1 MKKVWIFF
9 LGLMMLAAITVGA
22 VACNKG
28 EEETGTR
35 VVLYDF
41 EQSIL
46 PVGMFQDFGALDINE
61 DAEYVHG
68 GVRSLEL
75 RPASDG
81 ETEPLMYF
89 PFESSVLGFDHKNGD
104 RISEVRFWCYAPKQM
119 TVQAGL
125 YFTADVGKR
134 GVSSEIALEQGWNEA
149 VYTLDHPSLALV
161 NDLSATYG
169 FYLNFTADTVPA
181 SENVK
186 LYVDDLSILVQDE
199 DIEYT
204 VVIPELTKQTGD
216 VIAFNTINFGVVE
229 QKSTGTSDWFSEF
242 EGRDGVVA
250 LEANTDW
257 PYYRNRTFWTAAY
270 DKAYYEGYDFLV
282 FRAYATGVL
291 NAWYQ
296 IQDASPNIEYKLE
309 FTEENSG
316 RWVDFVLPIDTF
328 LDNFD
333 SFKTLGQFM
342 TYAPSDETVYIDSI
356 RAVNTIEENY
366 APEKAS
372 ATEGETVSLV
382 AAGLAEAYPD
392 TEFTYIVNGM
402 TVADPSTFV
411 LGDAGTYTVVY
422 EGVVDGKLI
431 RGEYVFTSLIR
442 GEELTFDNKI
452 AEPGT
457 KVNLVPDELN
467 EEYGDI
473 PFTFTVNGNRVVDPT
488 AYTVEQEK
496 GRYTVYFE
504 GADADGYLYYG
515 SYILSVGDYGDN
527 YADVYTYDTAASA
540 PTGGDVNKASWLAS
554 YEGAEGVLKMD
565 VGSWDWLGYM
575 NTDAWQPYFGADTYK
590 AYKYLA
596 FRVRLEGLNA
606 GETLNAYFKVEG
618 ATAEDNAE
626 YGLSFTANTDGW
638 TTVLMPIDILVNNL
652 DGFAQKTQWT
662 FYIANRNGTS
672 NAVLYI
678 DSLTA
683 VNVVEGKSVA
693 ASPGESLN
701 LITLSG
707 ITSAEDVEFT
717 VNGAAVS
724 DPTAYTVEQEKGRY
738 TVYFEGADADGYLYY
753 GSYILSVGDYG
764 DNYADVYTYDTAASA
779 PTGGDVNKASWLA
792 SYEGAEGV
800 LKMDVGSW
808 DWLGYMNTDAWQP
821 YFGADTYK
829 AYKYLAFRVRLEG
842 LNAGETLNAYF
853 KVEGTAVEDNAQYGL
868 RFTANTDGW
877 TTVLMPIDIL
887 VNNLGGFA
895 QKTQW
900 TFSGIKENSKAVL
913 YVDSLMAVNVVEGK
927 SVAASPGD
935 TLNLVNLS
943 GITTIDGAAFTV
955 NGAAVSDPVNY
966 SVSARGRYTVMY
978 ISADNTQIGTFVLQ
992 VGNKDNVGAD
1002 VMMFD
1007 SAASGD
1013 RPTDNDPTGL
1023 CELLPDFEGADGVLK
1038 LEASTNWPAYSY
1050 NGAFKPIFD
1059 KAVYQGYEY
1068 LEFRVY
1074 ATGVLNLY
1082 FQAGGASPAV
1092 EYMLQFG
1099 NGNLDTNQWVTYRV
1113 SIETFLNNYDSFL
1126 QSGRF
1131 MAFADGVAP
1140 DADSTYVYI
1149 DSIRAVNYSE
1159 ITVEDISVVV
1169 NEEFD
1174 FRSISALSEATEL
1187 TVQIDG
1193 EVQQGTSFTPPAAG
1207 EYTVVITGETGT
1219 QYFRAEFIVR
1229 AAEEGMV
1236 LDFSSAGDAPTG
1248 GDVTEATYL
1257 NNYEGATGV
1266 LKMHVG
1272 IWKGYTNAAEWKP
1285 IFDSSVYE
1293 DYTHLAFRVKVEG
1306 FTGTNFK
1313 FYYKVEGS
1321 GGETAAEYVIEFTA
1335 NTDGWT
1341 TIYLP
1346 IKTFADNFSG
1356 FAEKTQI
1363 TFLNSPESNETQT
1376 YLYLDSICAV
1386 NYSEVTVDDMAVVL
1400 GEKVDFSSIAAFAE
1414 ATELTVQIDGETQQG
1429 TAFTPTAAGEYTVV
1443 ITGETSTQYIRA
1455 EFIVR
1460 AAEEG
1465 IVLDFSANGDRPTDN
1480 DPTGLCE
1487 LLPDFEGA
1495 DGVLKLEASTNW
1507 PAYSYNGAF
1516 KPIFDKAVYQ
1526 GYEYLEFRVYA
1537 TGVLNL
1543 YFQAGGASPAVEY
1556 MLQFG
1561 NGNLDTNQWVT
1572 YRVSIE
1578 TFLNNYDSFLQ
1589 SGRFM
1594 AFADGVAPDAD
1605 STYVYIDSIRAVN
1618 KTE

>member
-89 PFESSVLGFDHKNGD
+89 PFESSVLGFDYKNGD

-134 GVSSEIALEQGWNEA
+134 AAPSEIALEQGWNEA
-149 VYTLDHPSLALV
+149 VYTLDHASLALV

-169 FYLNFTADTVPA
+169 FYLIFTADTVPA

-199 DIEYT
+199 DIEYE

-270 DKAYYEGYDFLV
+270 DKAYYEDYDFLV

-392 TEFTYIVNGM
+392 TEFTYIVNGV
-402 TVADPSTFV
+402 TVADPSAFV

-540 PTGGDVNKASWLAS
+540 PTGGDVNNASWLAS

-779 PTGGDVNKASWLA
+779 PTGGDVNNASWLA

-1059 KAVYQGYEY
+1059 KAVYQGYDY

-1082 FQAGGASPAV
+1082 FQVGGANPAI
-1092 EYMLQFG
+1092 EYGLQFG

-1526 GYEYLEFRVYA
+1526 GYDYLEFRVYA

-1543 YFQAGGASPAVEY
+1543 YFQVGGANPAIEY
-1556 MLQFG
+1556 GLQFG

-1594 AFADGVAPDAD
+1594 ALANGVAPDAD

>member
-61 DAEYVHG
+61 DADYVHG
-68 GVRSLEL
+68 GARSLEL

-81 ETEPLMYF
+81 ETDALMYF
-89 PFESSVLGFDHKNGD
+89 PFESSVLGFDYKNGD

-149 VYTLDHPSLALV
+149 VYTLDHAALALV

-169 FYLNFTADTVPA
+169 LYLEFTADTVPA
-181 SENVK
+181 AENVK

-199 DIEYT
+199 DIEYE

-229 QKSTGTSDWFSEF
+229 QKPTGTSDWFSEF

-250 LEANTDW
+250 LKANSDW

-282 FRAYATGVL
+282 FRAYATGKL

-296 IQDASPNIEYKLE
+296 IQDASPAIEYKLE

-333 SFKTLGQFM
+333 SFKTLGQFL

-356 RAVNTIEENY
+356 RAVNTIEESY

-392 TEFTYIVNGM
+392 TEFTYIVNGV
-402 TVADPSTFV
+402 TVAEPSAFV

-422 EGVVDGKLI
+422 EGVVDGKLM

-467 EEYGDI
+467 KEYGDI
-473 PFTFTVNGNRVVDPT
+473 SFTFTVNGNRVVDPT

-554 YEGAEGVLKMD
+554 YKGAEGVLKMD
-565 VGSWDWLGYM
+565 VGSWEWLGYM
-575 NTDAWQPYFGADTYK
+575 NTDAWRPYFGKDTYEK
-590 AYKYLA
+590 YEYLA

-618 ATAEDNAE
+618 TVVEDNAQ
-626 YGLSFTANTDGW
+626 YGLRFTANTDGW

-662 FYIANRNGTS
+662 FSGIKENS
-672 NAVLYI
+672 KAVLYV
-678 DSLTA
+678 DSLMA
-683 VNVVEGKSVA
+683 VNCSEVTVDDMVVVLGEKVDFSSIAAFAEATELSVQIDGVVQA
-693 ASPGESLN
+693 G
-701 LITLSG
+701 
-707 ITSAEDVEFT
+707 TSFT
-717 VNGAAVS
+717 
-724 DPTAYTVEQEKGRY
+724 PTAAGKYTVVITGETSTQYIRAEFIVRAAEEG
-738 TVYFEGADADGYLYY
+738 TVLDFSSA
-753 GSYILSVGDYG
+753 GD
-764 DNYADVYTYDTAASA
+764 A

-792 SYEGAEGV
+792 SYKGAEGV

-808 DWLGYMNTDAWQP
+808 EWLGYMNTDAWRP
-821 YFGADTYK
+821 YFGKDTYEK
-829 AYKYLAFRVRLEG
+829 YEYLAFRVRLEG

-853 KVEGTAVEDNAQYGL
+853 KVEGTVVEDNAQYGL

-887 VNNLGGFA
+887 VNNLDGFA

-913 YVDSLMAVNVVEGK
+913 YVDSLMAVNVAEGK

-955 NGAAVSDPVNY
+955 NGAAVSDPAKY
-966 SVSARGRYTVMY
+966 TVSARGRYTVMY
-978 ISADNTQIGTFVLQ
+978 ISADNTQIGTFELQ

-1023 CELLPDFEGADGVLK
+1023 CELLPEFEGADGVLK
-1038 LEASTNWPAYSY
+1038 LEASSNWPAYSY

-1059 KAVYQGYEY
+1059 KAVYQGYDY

-1082 FQAGGASPAV
+1082 FQVGGASPAV

-1099 NGNLDTNQWVTYRV
+1099 NGNLDTNQWVTYRL

-1149 DSIRAVNYSE
+1149 DSIRAVN
-1159 ITVEDISVVV
+1159 T
-1169 NEEFD
+1169 
-1174 FRSISALSEATEL
+1174 TE
-1187 TVQIDG
+1187 
-1193 EVQQGTSFTPPAAG
+1193 
-1207 EYTVVITGETGT
+1207 
-1219 QYFRAEFIVR
+1219 
-1229 AAEEGMV
+1229 
-1236 LDFSSAGDAPTG
+1236 
-1248 GDVTEATYL
+1248 
-1257 NNYEGATGV
+1257 
-1266 LKMHVG
+1266 
-1272 IWKGYTNAAEWKP
+1272 
-1285 IFDSSVYE
+1285 
-1293 DYTHLAFRVKVEG
+1293 
-1306 FTGTNFK
+1306 
-1313 FYYKVEGS
+1313 
-1321 GGETAAEYVIEFTA
+1321 
-1335 NTDGWT
+1335 
-1341 TIYLP
+1341 
-1346 IKTFADNFSG
+1346 
-1356 FAEKTQI
+1356 
-1363 TFLNSPESNETQT
+1363 
-1376 YLYLDSICAV
+1376 
-1386 NYSEVTVDDMAVVL
+1386 
-1400 GEKVDFSSIAAFAE
+1400 
-1414 ATELTVQIDGETQQG
+1414 
-1429 TAFTPTAAGEYTVV
+1429 
-1443 ITGETSTQYIRA
+1443 
-1455 EFIVR
+1455 
-1460 AAEEG
+1460 
-1465 IVLDFSANGDRPTDN
+1465 
-1480 DPTGLCE
+1480 
-1487 LLPDFEGA
+1487 
-1495 DGVLKLEASTNW
+1495 
-1507 PAYSYNGAF
+1507 
-1516 KPIFDKAVYQ
+1516 
-1526 GYEYLEFRVYA
+1526 
-1537 TGVLNL
+1537 
-1543 YFQAGGASPAVEY
+1543 
-1556 MLQFG
+1556 
-1561 NGNLDTNQWVT
+1561 
-1572 YRVSIE
+1572 
-1578 TFLNNYDSFLQ
+1578 
-1589 SGRFM
+1589 
-1594 AFADGVAPDAD
+1594 
-1605 STYVYIDSIRAVN
+1605 
-1618 KTE
+1618 

>member
-81 ETEPLMYF
+81 ETDALMYF
-89 PFESSVLGFDHKNGD
+89 PFESSVLGFDYKNGD

-134 GVSSEIALEQGWNEA
+134 AAPSEIALEQGWNEA
-149 VYTLDHPSLALV
+149 VYTLDHASLALV

-169 FYLNFTADTVPA
+169 FYLIFTADTVPA

-199 DIEYT
+199 DIEYE

-270 DKAYYEGYDFLV
+270 DKAYYEDYDFLV

-392 TEFTYIVNGM
+392 TEFTYIVNGV
-402 TVADPSTFV
+402 TVADPSAFV

-565 VGSWDWLGYM
+565 VGSWEWLGYM

-808 DWLGYMNTDAWQP
+808 EWLGYMNTDAWQP

-887 VNNLGGFA
+887 VNNLDGFA

-1082 FQAGGASPAV
+1082 FQAGGAKPAI
-1092 EYMLQFG
+1092 EYALQFG

-1149 DSIRAVNYSE
+1149 DYIRAVD
-1159 ITVEDISVVV
+1159 T
-1169 NEEFD
+1169 
-1174 FRSISALSEATEL
+1174 TE
-1187 TVQIDG
+1187 
-1193 EVQQGTSFTPPAAG
+1193 
-1207 EYTVVITGETGT
+1207 
-1219 QYFRAEFIVR
+1219 
-1229 AAEEGMV
+1229 
-1236 LDFSSAGDAPTG
+1236 
-1248 GDVTEATYL
+1248 
-1257 NNYEGATGV
+1257 
-1266 LKMHVG
+1266 
-1272 IWKGYTNAAEWKP
+1272 
-1285 IFDSSVYE
+1285 
-1293 DYTHLAFRVKVEG
+1293 
-1306 FTGTNFK
+1306 
-1313 FYYKVEGS
+1313 
-1321 GGETAAEYVIEFTA
+1321 
-1335 NTDGWT
+1335 
-1341 TIYLP
+1341 
-1346 IKTFADNFSG
+1346 
-1356 FAEKTQI
+1356 
-1363 TFLNSPESNETQT
+1363 
-1376 YLYLDSICAV
+1376 
-1386 NYSEVTVDDMAVVL
+1386 
-1400 GEKVDFSSIAAFAE
+1400 
-1414 ATELTVQIDGETQQG
+1414 
-1429 TAFTPTAAGEYTVV
+1429 
-1443 ITGETSTQYIRA
+1443 
-1455 EFIVR
+1455 
-1460 AAEEG
+1460 
-1465 IVLDFSANGDRPTDN
+1465 
-1480 DPTGLCE
+1480 
-1487 LLPDFEGA
+1487 
-1495 DGVLKLEASTNW
+1495 
-1507 PAYSYNGAF
+1507 
-1516 KPIFDKAVYQ
+1516 
-1526 GYEYLEFRVYA
+1526 
-1537 TGVLNL
+1537 
-1543 YFQAGGASPAVEY
+1543 
-1556 MLQFG
+1556 
-1561 NGNLDTNQWVT
+1561 
-1572 YRVSIE
+1572 
-1578 TFLNNYDSFLQ
+1578 
-1589 SGRFM
+1589 
-1594 AFADGVAPDAD
+1594 
-1605 STYVYIDSIRAVN
+1605 
-1618 KTE
+1618 

>member
-89 PFESSVLGFDHKNGD
+89 PFESSVLGFDYKNGD

-134 GVSSEIALEQGWNEA
+134 AAPSEIALEQGWNEA
-149 VYTLDHPSLALV
+149 VYTLDHASLALV

-169 FYLNFTADTVPA
+169 FYLIFTADTVPA

-199 DIEYT
+199 DIEYE

-270 DKAYYEGYDFLV
+270 DKAYYEDYDFLV

-392 TEFTYIVNGM
+392 TEFTYIVNGV
-402 TVADPSTFV
+402 TVADPSAFV

-540 PTGGDVNKASWLAS
+540 PTGGDVNNASWLAS

-779 PTGGDVNKASWLA
+779 PTGGDVNNASWLA

-1594 AFADGVAPDAD
+1594 ALANGVAPDAD

>member
-1 MKKVWIFF
+1 MGDKNMKKVWIFF
-9 LGLMMLAAITVGA
+9 LGLMMLAAIALGA

-28 EEETGTR
+28 EEEETGTR

-41 EQSIL
+41 EQTIL

-61 DAEYVHG
+61 DADYVHG
-68 GVRSLEL
+68 GARSLEL

-89 PFESSVLGFDHKNGD
+89 PFESSVLGFDYKNGD

-125 YFTADVGKR
+125 YFTADAGKR

-149 VYTLDHPSLALV
+149 VYTLDHASLALV

-169 FYLNFTADTVPA
+169 FYLIFTADTVPA

-199 DIEYT
+199 DIEYE

-270 DKAYYEGYDFLV
+270 DKAYYEDYDFLV

-342 TYAPSDETVYIDSI
+342 AYAPSDETVYIDSI

-392 TEFTYIVNGM
+392 TEFSYIVNGV
-402 TVADPSTFV
+402 TVADPSAFV
-411 LGDAGTYTVVY
+411 LGDAGTYIVVY
-422 EGVVDGKLI
+422 EGVVDGKLM

-473 PFTFTVNGNRVVDPT
+473 SFTFTVNGNRVVDPT

-496 GRYTVYFE
+496 GRYNVYFE
-504 GADADGYLYYG
+504 GADATGYLYYG

-540 PTGGDVNKASWLAS
+540 PTGGDVNNASWLAS

-575 NTDAWQPYFGADTYK
+575 NMDAWQPYFGADTYK

-626 YGLSFTANTDGW
+626 YGLSFTANMDGW

-693 ASPGESLN
+693 ASPGDTLN

-724 DPTAYTVEQEKGRY
+724 DPAKYT
-738 TVYFEGADADGYLYY
+738 
-753 GSYILSVGDYG
+753 
-764 DNYADVYTYDTAASA
+764 
-779 PTGGDVNKASWLA
+779 
-792 SYEGAEGV
+792 
-800 LKMDVGSW
+800 
-808 DWLGYMNTDAWQP
+808 
-821 YFGADTYK
+821 
-829 AYKYLAFRVRLEG
+829 
-842 LNAGETLNAYF
+842 
-853 KVEGTAVEDNAQYGL
+853 
-868 RFTANTDGW
+868 
-877 TTVLMPIDIL
+877 
-887 VNNLGGFA
+887 
-895 QKTQW
+895 
-900 TFSGIKENSKAVL
+900 
-913 YVDSLMAVNVVEGK
+913 
-927 SVAASPGD
+927 
-935 TLNLVNLS
+935 
-943 GITTIDGAAFTV
+943 
-955 NGAAVSDPVNY
+955 
-966 SVSARGRYTVMY
+966 VSARGRYTVMY
-978 ISADNTQIGTFVLQ
+978 ISADNTQIGTFELQ
-992 VGNKDNVGAD
+992 VGNKDNAGAD

-1007 SAASGD
+1007 SAASAPGCYDLGEGEWLASFEGASGVIKLEANNGGWPWYQNIEYWAPVFDADVYAKYDYLEFRVYASGTLDLYYQDQNTHEYALHFGGGNLDTDQWVTYRLDINTFKENFAAFLQNGRFLVYADVGADANSTYVYIDSIRAVNYSEVTVDDMVVVLGGQVDFTSIEAFAEATELTVQIDGETLQGAAFTPAAAGEYSVVITGETGTQYFRAEFTLRAAEKGMVLDFSSAGDAPTGGYVTEATYLNNYEGATGVLKMHVGIWKGYTNASAWKPIFDSSVYEDYTHLAFRVKVEGFTGTNFKFYYKAVGSGGETAAEYVIEFTANTDGWTTVYLPIKTFVDNYSGFAQNTEFLFLNSPETNDTETYLYLDSIRAVSKISVEDMAVKIGESVDFKDIAEFSDATGLMVEIGGVLQSGTAFTPNAAGEYTVLLTGEIGGKYSCAEFILRVAEEGMVLDFSANGD
-1013 RPTDNDPTGL
+1013 RPTGNDESGL
-1023 CELLPDFEGADGVLK
+1023 CELLSEFEGADGVLK

-1059 KAVYQGYEY
+1059 KAVYQGYDY

-1082 FQAGGASPAV
+1082 FQVGGASPAI
-1092 EYMLQFG
+1092 EYALQFG
-1099 NGNLDTNQWVTYRV
+1099 NGNLDTNQWVTCRV

-1126 QSGRF
+1126 QNGQF
-1131 MAFADGVAP
+1131 LAFANVAP
-1140 DADSTYVYI
+1140 DADSAYVYI
-1149 DSIRAVNYSE
+1149 DSIRAVN
-1159 ITVEDISVVV
+1159 T
-1169 NEEFD
+1169 
-1174 FRSISALSEATEL
+1174 TE
-1187 TVQIDG
+1187 
-1193 EVQQGTSFTPPAAG
+1193 
-1207 EYTVVITGETGT
+1207 
-1219 QYFRAEFIVR
+1219 
-1229 AAEEGMV
+1229 
-1236 LDFSSAGDAPTG
+1236 
-1248 GDVTEATYL
+1248 
-1257 NNYEGATGV
+1257 
-1266 LKMHVG
+1266 
-1272 IWKGYTNAAEWKP
+1272 
-1285 IFDSSVYE
+1285 
-1293 DYTHLAFRVKVEG
+1293 
-1306 FTGTNFK
+1306 
-1313 FYYKVEGS
+1313 
-1321 GGETAAEYVIEFTA
+1321 
-1335 NTDGWT
+1335 
-1341 TIYLP
+1341 
-1346 IKTFADNFSG
+1346 
-1356 FAEKTQI
+1356 
-1363 TFLNSPESNETQT
+1363 
-1376 YLYLDSICAV
+1376 
-1386 NYSEVTVDDMAVVL
+1386 
-1400 GEKVDFSSIAAFAE
+1400 
-1414 ATELTVQIDGETQQG
+1414 
-1429 TAFTPTAAGEYTVV
+1429 
-1443 ITGETSTQYIRA
+1443 
-1455 EFIVR
+1455 
-1460 AAEEG
+1460 
-1465 IVLDFSANGDRPTDN
+1465 
-1480 DPTGLCE
+1480 
-1487 LLPDFEGA
+1487 
-1495 DGVLKLEASTNW
+1495 
-1507 PAYSYNGAF
+1507 
-1516 KPIFDKAVYQ
+1516 
-1526 GYEYLEFRVYA
+1526 
-1537 TGVLNL
+1537 
-1543 YFQAGGASPAVEY
+1543 
-1556 MLQFG
+1556 
-1561 NGNLDTNQWVT
+1561 
-1572 YRVSIE
+1572 
-1578 TFLNNYDSFLQ
+1578 
-1589 SGRFM
+1589 
-1594 AFADGVAPDAD
+1594 
-1605 STYVYIDSIRAVN
+1605 
-1618 KTE
+1618 

>member
-28 EEETGTR
+28 EEEETGTR

-41 EQSIL
+41 EQTIL

-61 DAEYVHG
+61 DADYVHG
-68 GVRSLEL
+68 GARSLEL

-81 ETEPLMYF
+81 ETDALMYF
-89 PFESSVLGFDHKNGD
+89 PFESSVLGFDYKNGD

-125 YFTADVGKR
+125 YFTADAGKR

-149 VYTLDHPSLALV
+149 VYTLDHAALALV

-169 FYLNFTADTVPA
+169 LYLEFTADTVPA

-392 TEFTYIVNGM
+392 TEFTYIVNGV
-402 TVADPSTFV
+402 TVADPSAFV

-540 PTGGDVNKASWLAS
+540 PTGGDVNNASWLAS

-565 VGSWDWLGYM
+565 VGSWEWLGYM
-575 NTDAWQPYFGADTYK
+575 NTDAWRPYFGKDTYE
-590 AYKYLA
+590 KY
-596 FRVRLEGLNA
+596 E
-606 GETLNAYFKVEG
+606 
-618 ATAEDNAE
+618 
-626 YGLSFTANTDGW
+626 
-638 TTVLMPIDILVNNL
+638 
-652 DGFAQKTQWT
+652 
-662 FYIANRNGTS
+662 
-672 NAVLYI
+672 
-678 DSLTA
+678 
-683 VNVVEGKSVA
+683 
-693 ASPGESLN
+693 
-701 LITLSG
+701 
-707 ITSAEDVEFT
+707 
-717 VNGAAVS
+717 
-724 DPTAYTVEQEKGRY
+724 
-738 TVYFEGADADGYLYY
+738 
-753 GSYILSVGDYG
+753 
-764 DNYADVYTYDTAASA
+764 
-779 PTGGDVNKASWLA
+779 
-792 SYEGAEGV
+792 
-800 LKMDVGSW
+800 
-808 DWLGYMNTDAWQP
+808 
-821 YFGADTYK
+821 
-829 AYKYLAFRVRLEG
+829 YLAFRVRLEG

-887 VNNLGGFA
+887 VNNLDGFA

-913 YVDSLMAVNVVEGK
+913 YVDSLMAVNVAEGK

-935 TLNLVNLS
+935 TLNLITLS
-943 GITTIDGAAFTV
+943 GITSAEDVEFTV

-978 ISADNTQIGTFVLQ
+978 ISADNTQIGTFELQ

-1038 LEASTNWPAYSY
+1038 LEASSNWPAYSY

-1059 KAVYQGYEY
+1059 KAVYQGYDY

-1082 FQAGGASPAV
+1082 FQVGGANPAI
-1092 EYMLQFG
+1092 EYGLQFG

-1131 MAFADGVAP
+1131 MA
-1140 DADSTYVYI
+1140 
-1149 DSIRAVNYSE
+1149 
-1159 ITVEDISVVV
+1159 
-1169 NEEFD
+1169 
-1174 FRSISALSEATEL
+1174 
-1187 TVQIDG
+1187 
-1193 EVQQGTSFTPPAAG
+1193 
-1207 EYTVVITGETGT
+1207 
-1219 QYFRAEFIVR
+1219 
-1229 AAEEGMV
+1229 
-1236 LDFSSAGDAPTG
+1236 
-1248 GDVTEATYL
+1248 
-1257 NNYEGATGV
+1257 
-1266 LKMHVG
+1266 
-1272 IWKGYTNAAEWKP
+1272 
-1285 IFDSSVYE
+1285 
-1293 DYTHLAFRVKVEG
+1293 LA
-1306 FTGTNFK
+1306 N
-1313 FYYKVEGS
+1313 
-1321 GGETAAEYVIEFTA
+1321 
-1335 NTDGWT
+1335 
-1341 TIYLP
+1341 
-1346 IKTFADNFSG
+1346 
-1356 FAEKTQI
+1356 
-1363 TFLNSPESNETQT
+1363 
-1376 YLYLDSICAV
+1376 
-1386 NYSEVTVDDMAVVL
+1386 
-1400 GEKVDFSSIAAFAE
+1400 
-1414 ATELTVQIDGETQQG
+1414 
-1429 TAFTPTAAGEYTVV
+1429 
-1443 ITGETSTQYIRA
+1443 
-1455 EFIVR
+1455 
-1460 AAEEG
+1460 
-1465 IVLDFSANGDRPTDN
+1465 
-1480 DPTGLCE
+1480 
-1487 LLPDFEGA
+1487 
-1495 DGVLKLEASTNW
+1495 
-1507 PAYSYNGAF
+1507 
-1516 KPIFDKAVYQ
+1516 
-1526 GYEYLEFRVYA
+1526 
-1537 TGVLNL
+1537 
-1543 YFQAGGASPAVEY
+1543 
-1556 MLQFG
+1556 
-1561 NGNLDTNQWVT
+1561 
-1572 YRVSIE
+1572 
-1578 TFLNNYDSFLQ
+1578 
-1589 SGRFM
+1589 
-1594 AFADGVAPDAD
+1594 GVAPDAD

>member
-1 MKKVWIFF
+1 MGDKNMKKVWIFF

-61 DAEYVHG
+61 DAQYVHG

-81 ETEPLMYF
+81 ETDALMYF
-89 PFESSVLGFDHKNGD
+89 PFESSVLGFDYKNGD

-149 VYTLDHPSLALV
+149 VYTLDHAALALV

-169 FYLNFTADTVPA
+169 LYLEFTADTVPA
-181 SENVK
+181 AENVK

-199 DIEYT
+199 DIEYE

-250 LEANTDW
+250 LKANSDW

-282 FRAYATGVL
+282 FRAYATGEL

-296 IQDASPNIEYKLE
+296 IQDASPAIEYKLE

-402 TVADPSTFV
+402 TVAEPSAFV

-473 PFTFTVNGNRVVDPT
+473 SFTFTVNGNRVVDPT

-496 GRYTVYFE
+496 GGYTVYFE
-504 GADADGYLYYG
+504 GTDADGYLYYG

-540 PTGGDVNKASWLAS
+540 PTSGDVNNASWLAS
-554 YEGAEGVLKMD
+554 YGGAKGVLKMD

-683 VNVVEGKSVA
+683 VNVVEGKSVV

-701 LITLSG
+701 LVT
-707 ITSAEDVEFT
+707 
-717 VNGAAVS
+717 
-724 DPTAYTVEQEKGRY
+724 
-738 TVYFEGADADGYLYY
+738 
-753 GSYILSVGDYG
+753 
-764 DNYADVYTYDTAASA
+764 
-779 PTGGDVNKASWLA
+779 
-792 SYEGAEGV
+792 
-800 LKMDVGSW
+800 
-808 DWLGYMNTDAWQP
+808 
-821 YFGADTYK
+821 
-829 AYKYLAFRVRLEG
+829 
-842 LNAGETLNAYF
+842 
-853 KVEGTAVEDNAQYGL
+853 
-868 RFTANTDGW
+868 
-877 TTVLMPIDIL
+877 
-887 VNNLGGFA
+887 
-895 QKTQW
+895 
-900 TFSGIKENSKAVL
+900 
-913 YVDSLMAVNVVEGK
+913 
-927 SVAASPGD
+927 
-935 TLNLVNLS
+935 LS

-955 NGAAVSDPVNY
+955 NGVAVSDPVNY

-978 ISADNTQIGTFVLQ
+978 ISADNTQIGTFELQ

-1007 SAASGD
+1007 SAASM
-1013 RPTDNDPTGL
+1013 PTGGDVTEATYL
-1023 CELLPDFEGADGVLK
+1023 NNYEGATGVLK
-1038 LEASTNWPAYSY
+1038 MHVGKWKGYTNASEW
-1050 NGAFKPIFD
+1050 KPIFD
-1059 KAVYQGYEY
+1059 SSVYKDYTH
-1068 LEFRVY
+1068 LAFRVKVEGF
-1074 ATGVLNLY
+1074 TGTNFKFYYKVEGT
-1082 FQAGGASPAV
+1082 GGDSAV
-1092 EYMLQFG
+1092 EYVIEFTANT
-1099 NGNLDTNQWVTYRV
+1099 NGWTTVYLP
-1113 SIETFLNNYDSFL
+1113 IETFVKNLD
-1126 QSGRF
+1126 G
-1131 MAFADGVAP
+1131 FAQKTQFTFINTP
-1140 DADSTYVYI
+1140 ESNETQTYLYL
-1149 DSIRAVNYSE
+1149 DSICAVNYSD

-1169 NEEFD
+1169 DEAFD
-1174 FRSISALSEATEL
+1174 FKTISALSEATEL
-1187 TVQIDG
+1187 SVQIDR
-1193 EVQQGTSFTPPAAG
+1193 EVQQGTSFTPTAAG

-1229 AAEEGMV
+1229 AAEKGMV

-1248 GDVTEATYL
+1248 GDVTEAELLDSYA
-1257 NNYEGATGV
+1257 GATGV

-1272 IWKGYTNAAEWKP
+1272 VWKGYTNASEWKP
-1285 IFDSSVYE
+1285 IFDSSVYK

-1313 FYYKVEGS
+1313 FYYKVEGT
-1321 GGETAAEYVIEFTA
+1321 GGDSAVEYVIEFTA

-1386 NYSEVTVDDMAVVL
+1386 N
-1400 GEKVDFSSIAAFAE
+1400 
-1414 ATELTVQIDGETQQG
+1414 
-1429 TAFTPTAAGEYTVV
+1429 
-1443 ITGETSTQYIRA
+1443 
-1455 EFIVR
+1455 
-1460 AAEEG
+1460 
-1465 IVLDFSANGDRPTDN
+1465 
-1480 DPTGLCE
+1480 
-1487 LLPDFEGA
+1487 
-1495 DGVLKLEASTNW
+1495 
-1507 PAYSYNGAF
+1507 
-1516 KPIFDKAVYQ
+1516 
-1526 GYEYLEFRVYA
+1526 
-1537 TGVLNL
+1537 
-1543 YFQAGGASPAVEY
+1543 
-1556 MLQFG
+1556 
-1561 NGNLDTNQWVT
+1561 
-1572 YRVSIE
+1572 
-1578 TFLNNYDSFLQ
+1578 
-1589 SGRFM
+1589 
-1594 AFADGVAPDAD
+1594 
-1605 STYVYIDSIRAVN
+1605 

>member
-89 PFESSVLGFDHKNGD
+89 PFESSVLGFDYKNGD

-134 GVSSEIALEQGWNEA
+134 AAPSEIALEQGWNEA
-149 VYTLDHPSLALV
+149 VYTLDHASLALV

-169 FYLNFTADTVPA
+169 FYLIFTADTVPA

-199 DIEYT
+199 DIEYE

-270 DKAYYEGYDFLV
+270 DKAYYEDYDFLV

-392 TEFTYIVNGM
+392 TEFTYIVNGV
-402 TVADPSTFV
+402 TVADPSAFV

-540 PTGGDVNKASWLAS
+540 PTGGDVNNASWLAS

-618 ATAEDNAE
+618 TAVEDNAQ
-626 YGLSFTANTDGW
+626 YGLRFTANTDGW

-779 PTGGDVNKASWLA
+779 PTGGDVNNASWLA

-1059 KAVYQGYEY
+1059 KAVYQGYDY

-1082 FQAGGASPAV
+1082 FQVGGANPAI
-1092 EYMLQFG
+1092 EYGLQFG

-1526 GYEYLEFRVYA
+1526 GYDYLEFRVYA

-1543 YFQAGGASPAVEY
+1543 YFQVGGANPAIEY
-1556 MLQFG
+1556 GLQFG

-1594 AFADGVAPDAD
+1594 ALANGVAPDAD

>member
-81 ETEPLMYF
+81 ETDALMYF
-89 PFESSVLGFDHKNGD
+89 PFESSVLGFDYKNGD

-125 YFTADVGKR
+125 YFTADAGKR

-149 VYTLDHPSLALV
+149 VYTLDHAALALV

-169 FYLNFTADTVPA
+169 LYLEFTADTVPA
-181 SENVK
+181 AENVK

-199 DIEYT
+199 DIEYE

-250 LEANTDW
+250 LKANSDW

-270 DKAYYEGYDFLV
+270 DKAYYEDYDFLV
-282 FRAYATGVL
+282 FRAYATGEL

-296 IQDASPNIEYKLE
+296 IQDASPAIEYKLE

-342 TYAPSDETVYIDSI
+342 AYAPSDETVYIDSI

-392 TEFTYIVNGM
+392 MEFTYIVNGM
-402 TVADPSTFV
+402 TVADPSAFV

-422 EGVVDGKLI
+422 EGVVDGKLM

-473 PFTFTVNGNRVVDPT
+473 SFTFTVNGNRVVDPT

-540 PTGGDVNKASWLAS
+540 PTGGDVNNASWLAS
-554 YEGAEGVLKMD
+554 YEGADGVLKMD

-693 ASPGESLN
+693 ASPGDTLN
-701 LITLSG
+701 LVNLSG

-717 VNGAAVS
+717 VNGAV
-724 DPTAYTVEQEKGRY
+724 
-738 TVYFEGADADGYLYY
+738 
-753 GSYILSVGDYG
+753 
-764 DNYADVYTYDTAASA
+764 
-779 PTGGDVNKASWLA
+779 
-792 SYEGAEGV
+792 
-800 LKMDVGSW
+800 
-808 DWLGYMNTDAWQP
+808 
-821 YFGADTYK
+821 
-829 AYKYLAFRVRLEG
+829 
-842 LNAGETLNAYF
+842 
-853 KVEGTAVEDNAQYGL
+853 
-868 RFTANTDGW
+868 
-877 TTVLMPIDIL
+877 
-887 VNNLGGFA
+887 
-895 QKTQW
+895 
-900 TFSGIKENSKAVL
+900 
-913 YVDSLMAVNVVEGK
+913 
-927 SVAASPGD
+927 
-935 TLNLVNLS
+935 
-943 GITTIDGAAFTV
+943 
-955 NGAAVSDPVNY
+955 VSDPVNY

-978 ISADNTQIGTFVLQ
+978 ISADNTQIGTFELQ

-1038 LEASTNWPAYSY
+1038 LEASSNWPAYSY

-1059 KAVYQGYEY
+1059 KAVYQGYDY

-1082 FQAGGASPAV
+1082 FQVGGASPAV

-1159 ITVEDISVVV
+1159 
-1169 NEEFD
+1169 
-1174 FRSISALSEATEL
+1174 
-1187 TVQIDG
+1187 
-1193 EVQQGTSFTPPAAG
+1193 
-1207 EYTVVITGETGT
+1207 
-1219 QYFRAEFIVR
+1219 
-1229 AAEEGMV
+1229 
-1236 LDFSSAGDAPTG
+1236 
-1248 GDVTEATYL
+1248 
-1257 NNYEGATGV
+1257 
-1266 LKMHVG
+1266 
-1272 IWKGYTNAAEWKP
+1272 
-1285 IFDSSVYE
+1285 
-1293 DYTHLAFRVKVEG
+1293 
-1306 FTGTNFK
+1306 
-1313 FYYKVEGS
+1313 
-1321 GGETAAEYVIEFTA
+1321 
-1335 NTDGWT
+1335 
-1341 TIYLP
+1341 
-1346 IKTFADNFSG
+1346 
-1356 FAEKTQI
+1356 
-1363 TFLNSPESNETQT
+1363 
-1376 YLYLDSICAV
+1376 
-1386 NYSEVTVDDMAVVL
+1386 VTVDDMVVVL

-1414 ATELTVQIDGETQQG
+1414 ATELIVQIDGETQQG
-1429 TAFTPTAAGEYTVV
+1429 TAFTPASAGEYSVV
-1443 ITGETSTQYIRA
+1443 ITGVSETGYIRA

-1465 IVLDFSANGDRPTDN
+1465 IVLDFSASGDRPTDN

-1526 GYEYLEFRVYA
+1526 GYDYLEFRVYA

-1543 YFQAGGASPAVEY
+1543 YFQVGGASPAVEY

-1572 YRVSIE
+1572 YRLSIE

-1618 KTE
+1618 TTE

>member
-28 EEETGTR
+28 EEEETGTR

-68 GVRSLEL
+68 GARSLEL

-89 PFESSVLGFDHKNGD
+89 PFESSVLGFDYKNGD

-149 VYTLDHPSLALV
+149 VYTLDHAALALV

-169 FYLNFTADTVPA
+169 LYLEFTADTVPA

-199 DIEYT
+199 DIEYE

-250 LEANTDW
+250 LEANSDW

-270 DKAYYEGYDFLV
+270 DKAYYEDYDFLV

-291 NAWYQ
+291 NAYYQ
-296 IQDASPNIEYKLE
+296 IQGASPAIEYILG

-333 SFKTLGQFM
+333 SFKTLGQFIA
-342 TYAPSDETVYIDSI
+342 YAPSDETVYIDSI
-356 RAVNTIEENY
+356 RAVNIIEESY

-392 TEFTYIVNGM
+392 TEFTYIVNGV
-402 TVADPSTFV
+402 TVADPSAFV
-411 LGDAGTYTVVY
+411 LGEAGTYTVVY
-422 EGVVDGKLI
+422 EGVVDGKLM

-442 GEELTFDNKI
+442 GEELIYANKI
-452 AEPGT
+452 AEPGA
-457 KVNLVPDELN
+457 KINLVPDELDKDH
-467 EEYGDI
+467 GDI
-473 PFTFTVNGNRVVDPT
+473 SFTFTVNGNRVVDPS
-488 AYTVEQEK
+488 AYTVENEK

-504 GADADGYLYYG
+504 GADATGYLYYG

-527 YADVYTYDTAASA
+527 FADVYTYDTAASA
-540 PTGGDVNKASWLAS
+540 PTGGDVNNASWLAS

-575 NTDAWQPYFGADTYK
+575 NTDAWQPYFGKDTYK
-590 AYKYLA
+590 KYEYLA
-596 FRVRLEGLNA
+596 FRVRLEGLNT

-618 ATAEDNAE
+618 AVAEDNAE

-662 FYIANRNGTS
+662 FYIAGRNGTS
-672 NAVLYI
+672 
-678 DSLTA
+678 S
-683 VNVVEGKSVA
+683 
-693 ASPGESLN
+693 
-701 LITLSG
+701 
-707 ITSAEDVEFT
+707 
-717 VNGAAVS
+717 
-724 DPTAYTVEQEKGRY
+724 
-738 TVYFEGADADGYLYY
+738 
-753 GSYILSVGDYG
+753 
-764 DNYADVYTYDTAASA
+764 
-779 PTGGDVNKASWLA
+779 
-792 SYEGAEGV
+792 
-800 LKMDVGSW
+800 
-808 DWLGYMNTDAWQP
+808 
-821 YFGADTYK
+821 
-829 AYKYLAFRVRLEG
+829 
-842 LNAGETLNAYF
+842 
-853 KVEGTAVEDNAQYGL
+853 
-868 RFTANTDGW
+868 
-877 TTVLMPIDIL
+877 
-887 VNNLGGFA
+887 
-895 QKTQW
+895 
-900 TFSGIKENSKAVL
+900 AVL

-927 SVAASPGD
+927 SVAASPGEE
-935 TLNLVNLS
+935 LNLVNLS
-943 GITTIDGAAFTV
+943 GIGSADGTAFTV
-955 NGAAVSDPVNY
+955 NGAAVSDPAKY
-966 SVSARGRYTVMY
+966 TVSARGRYTVMY
-978 ISADNTQIGTFVLQ
+978 ISADNTQIGTFELQ
-992 VGNKDNVGAD
+992 VGNKDNAGAD

-1059 KAVYQGYEY
+1059 KAVYQGYDY

-1082 FQAGGASPAV
+1082 FQVGGASPAV

-1149 DSIRAVNYSE
+1149 DSIRAVNYSDV
-1159 ITVEDISVVV
+1159 TVEDISVVV
-1169 NEEFD
+1169 DEAFD
-1174 FRSISALSEATEL
+1174 FSTISALSEATEL
-1187 TVQIDG
+1187 SVQIDG
-1193 EVQQGTSFTPPAAG
+1193 VVQAGTSFTPTAAG

-1219 QYFRAEFIVR
+1219 QYFRAEFTLR
-1229 AAEEGMV
+1229 AAEKGMV

-1272 IWKGYTNAAEWKP
+1272 IWKGYTNASAWKP

-1321 GGETAAEYVIEFTA
+1321 GGDTAAEYVIEFTA
-1335 NTDGWT
+1335 NTNGWT

-1346 IKTFADNFSG
+1346 IKIFADNFSG

-1376 YLYLDSICAV
+1376 YLYLDSIRAV
-1386 NYSEVTVDDMAVVL
+1386 NYSDVTVDDMVVVLGEKVDFSSIAAFAEATELTVQIDGETQQDTSFTPTAAGEYTVVITGETSTQYIRAEFIVRAAEEGMVLDFSSAGDAPTGGDVTEATWLDEYDGATGVLKMHVGIWKGYTNASGWKPIFDSSVYKDYTHLAFRIKVEGFTGTNFKFYYKVEGTGGDSAVEYVIEFTANTNGWTTIYLPIKIFADNFSGFAEKTQITFLNSPESNETQTYLYLDSIRAVNYSDVTVDDMVVVL

-1443 ITGETSTQYIRA
+1443 ITGETGTQYFRA

-1465 IVLDFSANGDRPTDN
+1465 MVLDFSANGDRPTGN
-1480 DPTGLCE
+1480 DASGLCE
-1487 LLPDFEGA
+1487 LLSEFEGA
-1495 DGVLKLEASTNW
+1495 DGVLKLEASKNW

-1526 GYEYLEFRVYA
+1526 GYDYLEFRVYA

-1543 YFQAGGASPAVEY
+1543 YFQVGRASPAIEY
-1556 MLQFG
+1556 ALQFG

-1589 SGRFM
+1589 NGQFM
-1594 AFADGVAPDAD
+1594 AFADGVAPEAD

-1618 KTE
+1618 TTE

>member
-81 ETEPLMYF
+81 ETDALMYF
-89 PFESSVLGFDHKNGD
+89 PFESSVLGFDYKNGD

-149 VYTLDHPSLALV
+149 VYTLDHAALALV

-169 FYLNFTADTVPA
+169 LYLEFTADTVPA

-199 DIEYT
+199 DIEYE

-250 LEANTDW
+250 LEANSDW

-282 FRAYATGVL
+282 FRAYATGEL

-296 IQDASPNIEYKLE
+296 IQDASPDIEYKLE

-333 SFKTLGQFM
+333 SFKTLGQFL

-356 RAVNTIEENY
+356 RAVNTIEESY

-392 TEFTYIVNGM
+392 TEFTYIVNGV
-402 TVADPSTFV
+402 TVADPSAFV

-422 EGVVDGKLI
+422 EGVVDGKLM

-467 EEYGDI
+467 KEYGDI
-473 PFTFTVNGNRVVDPT
+473 SFTFTVNGNRVVDPT

-565 VGSWDWLGYM
+565 VGSW
-575 NTDAWQPYFGADTYK
+575 
-590 AYKYLA
+590 
-596 FRVRLEGLNA
+596 E
-606 GETLNAYFKVEG
+606 
-618 ATAEDNAE
+618 
-626 YGLSFTANTDGW
+626 
-638 TTVLMPIDILVNNL
+638 
-652 DGFAQKTQWT
+652 
-662 FYIANRNGTS
+662 
-672 NAVLYI
+672 
-678 DSLTA
+678 
-683 VNVVEGKSVA
+683 
-693 ASPGESLN
+693 
-701 LITLSG
+701 
-707 ITSAEDVEFT
+707 
-717 VNGAAVS
+717 
-724 DPTAYTVEQEKGRY
+724 
-738 TVYFEGADADGYLYY
+738 
-753 GSYILSVGDYG
+753 
-764 DNYADVYTYDTAASA
+764 
-779 PTGGDVNKASWLA
+779 
-792 SYEGAEGV
+792 
-800 LKMDVGSW
+800 
-808 DWLGYMNTDAWQP
+808 WLGYMNTDAWQP

-887 VNNLGGFA
+887 VNNLDGFA

-913 YVDSLMAVNVVEGK
+913 YVDSLMAVNYSEVTVDDMVVVLGEK
-927 SVAASPGD
+927 VDFSSIAA
-935 TLNLVNLS
+935 LS
-943 GITTIDGAAFTV
+943 EATELTVQIDGETQQGTAFTPASA
-955 NGAAVSDPVNY
+955 GEY
-966 SVSARGRYTVMY
+966 SVEITGVSETGYIRAEFIVRAAEEGIMLDFSA
-978 ISADNTQIGTFVLQ
+978 N
-992 VGNKDNVGAD
+992 
-1002 VMMFD
+1002 
-1007 SAASGD
+1007 GD
-1013 RPTDNDPTGL
+1013 RPTGNDASGL
-1023 CELLPDFEGADGVLK
+1023 CELLSEFEGADGVLK

-1082 FQAGGASPAV
+1082 FQVGGAKPAI
-1092 EYMLQFG
+1092 EYALQFG

-1126 QSGRF
+1126 QKSQF
-1131 MAFADGVAP
+1131 MAFAVGVAP
-1140 DADSTYVYI
+1140 EADSTYVYI
-1149 DSIRAVNYSE
+1149 DSIRAVN
-1159 ITVEDISVVV
+1159 T
-1169 NEEFD
+1169 
-1174 FRSISALSEATEL
+1174 TE
-1187 TVQIDG
+1187 
-1193 EVQQGTSFTPPAAG
+1193 
-1207 EYTVVITGETGT
+1207 
-1219 QYFRAEFIVR
+1219 
-1229 AAEEGMV
+1229 
-1236 LDFSSAGDAPTG
+1236 
-1248 GDVTEATYL
+1248 
-1257 NNYEGATGV
+1257 
-1266 LKMHVG
+1266 
-1272 IWKGYTNAAEWKP
+1272 
-1285 IFDSSVYE
+1285 
-1293 DYTHLAFRVKVEG
+1293 
-1306 FTGTNFK
+1306 
-1313 FYYKVEGS
+1313 
-1321 GGETAAEYVIEFTA
+1321 
-1335 NTDGWT
+1335 
-1341 TIYLP
+1341 
-1346 IKTFADNFSG
+1346 
-1356 FAEKTQI
+1356 
-1363 TFLNSPESNETQT
+1363 
-1376 YLYLDSICAV
+1376 
-1386 NYSEVTVDDMAVVL
+1386 
-1400 GEKVDFSSIAAFAE
+1400 
-1414 ATELTVQIDGETQQG
+1414 
-1429 TAFTPTAAGEYTVV
+1429 
-1443 ITGETSTQYIRA
+1443 
-1455 EFIVR
+1455 
-1460 AAEEG
+1460 
-1465 IVLDFSANGDRPTDN
+1465 
-1480 DPTGLCE
+1480 
-1487 LLPDFEGA
+1487 
-1495 DGVLKLEASTNW
+1495 
-1507 PAYSYNGAF
+1507 
-1516 KPIFDKAVYQ
+1516 
-1526 GYEYLEFRVYA
+1526 
-1537 TGVLNL
+1537 
-1543 YFQAGGASPAVEY
+1543 
-1556 MLQFG
+1556 
-1561 NGNLDTNQWVT
+1561 
-1572 YRVSIE
+1572 
-1578 TFLNNYDSFLQ
+1578 
-1589 SGRFM
+1589 
-1594 AFADGVAPDAD
+1594 
-1605 STYVYIDSIRAVN
+1605 
-1618 KTE
+1618 

>member
-28 EEETGTR
+28 EEEETGTR

-41 EQSIL
+41 EQTIL

-61 DAEYVHG
+61 DADYVHG
-68 GVRSLEL
+68 GARSLEL

-250 LEANTDW
+250 LEADSDW

-270 DKAYYEGYDFLV
+270 DKAYYEDYDFLV

-291 NAWYQ
+291 NAYYQ
-296 IQDASPNIEYKLE
+296 IQGASSAIEYILG

-342 TYAPSDETVYIDSI
+342 AYAPSDETVYIDSI
-356 RAVNTIEENY
+356 RAVNIIEESY

-392 TEFTYIVNGM
+392 TEFTYIVNGV
-402 TVADPSTFV
+402 TVADPSAFV
-411 LGDAGTYTVVY
+411 LGEAGTYTVVY
-422 EGVVDGKLI
+422 EGVVDGKLM
-431 RGEYVFTSLIR
+431 RGDYVFTSLIR

-452 AEPGT
+452 AEPGA
-457 KVNLVPDELN
+457 KISLVPDELDKD
-467 EEYGDI
+467 YGDI
-473 PFTFTVNGNRVVDPT
+473 SFTFTVNGNRVVDPS
-488 AYTVEQEK
+488 AYTVENEK

-504 GADADGYLYYG
+504 GADATGYLYYG

-527 YADVYTYDTAASA
+527 FADVYTYDTAASA
-540 PTGGDVNKASWLAS
+540 PTGGDVNNASWLAS

-575 NTDAWQPYFGADTYK
+575 NTDAWQPYFGKDTYK
-590 AYKYLA
+590 KYEYLA

-626 YGLSFTANTDGW
+626 YGLSLTANTDGW

-693 ASPGESLN
+693 ASPGEELN
-701 LITLSG
+701 LVTLSG

-724 DPTAYTVEQEKGRY
+724 DPAKYT
-738 TVYFEGADADGYLYY
+738 
-753 GSYILSVGDYG
+753 
-764 DNYADVYTYDTAASA
+764 
-779 PTGGDVNKASWLA
+779 
-792 SYEGAEGV
+792 
-800 LKMDVGSW
+800 
-808 DWLGYMNTDAWQP
+808 
-821 YFGADTYK
+821 
-829 AYKYLAFRVRLEG
+829 
-842 LNAGETLNAYF
+842 
-853 KVEGTAVEDNAQYGL
+853 
-868 RFTANTDGW
+868 
-877 TTVLMPIDIL
+877 
-887 VNNLGGFA
+887 
-895 QKTQW
+895 
-900 TFSGIKENSKAVL
+900 
-913 YVDSLMAVNVVEGK
+913 
-927 SVAASPGD
+927 
-935 TLNLVNLS
+935 
-943 GITTIDGAAFTV
+943 
-955 NGAAVSDPVNY
+955 
-966 SVSARGRYTVMY
+966 VSARGRYTVMY
-978 ISADNTQIGTFVLQ
+978 ISADNTQIGTFELQ
-992 VGNKDNVGAD
+992 VGKKDNAGAD

-1007 SAASGD
+1007 SAASAPGCYDLGEGEWLASFEGASGVIKLEANNGGWPWYQNIEYWAPVFDADVYAKYDYLEFRVYASGTLDLYYQDQNTHEYALHFGGGNLDTDQWVTYRVSIETFLNNYDSFLQSGRFMAFAEGVAPDADSTYVYIDSIRAVNYSEITVDDMVVVVGGQVDFTSIEAFAEATELTVQIDGETLQGTSFTPTAAGEYTVVITGETGTQYIRAEFTLRAAEKGMVLDFSSAGDAPTGGDVTEATYLNNYEGATGVLKMHVGIWKGYTNASGWKPIFDSSAYSGYTHLAFRIKVEGFTGTNFKFYYKVEGTGGDSAVEYVIEFTANTNGWTTVYLPIETFVKNLDGFAQKTQFTFINTPESNETQTYLYLDSIRAVSKISVEDMAVKIGESVDFKDIAEFSGATGLTVEIGGVLQSGTTFAPNAAGEYTVLLTGEIGGKYSCAEFILRAAEEGMVLDFSANGD
-1013 RPTDNDPTGL
+1013 RPTGNDASGL
-1023 CELLPDFEGADGVLK
+1023 CELLSEFEGADGVLK

-1082 FQAGGASPAV
+1082 FQVGGASPAV

-1131 MAFADGVAP
+1131 MAFAEGVAP

-1149 DSIRAVNYSE
+1149 DYIRAVD
-1159 ITVEDISVVV
+1159 T
-1169 NEEFD
+1169 
-1174 FRSISALSEATEL
+1174 TE
-1187 TVQIDG
+1187 
-1193 EVQQGTSFTPPAAG
+1193 
-1207 EYTVVITGETGT
+1207 
-1219 QYFRAEFIVR
+1219 
-1229 AAEEGMV
+1229 
-1236 LDFSSAGDAPTG
+1236 
-1248 GDVTEATYL
+1248 
-1257 NNYEGATGV
+1257 
-1266 LKMHVG
+1266 
-1272 IWKGYTNAAEWKP
+1272 
-1285 IFDSSVYE
+1285 
-1293 DYTHLAFRVKVEG
+1293 
-1306 FTGTNFK
+1306 
-1313 FYYKVEGS
+1313 
-1321 GGETAAEYVIEFTA
+1321 
-1335 NTDGWT
+1335 
-1341 TIYLP
+1341 
-1346 IKTFADNFSG
+1346 
-1356 FAEKTQI
+1356 
-1363 TFLNSPESNETQT
+1363 
-1376 YLYLDSICAV
+1376 
-1386 NYSEVTVDDMAVVL
+1386 
-1400 GEKVDFSSIAAFAE
+1400 
-1414 ATELTVQIDGETQQG
+1414 
-1429 TAFTPTAAGEYTVV
+1429 
-1443 ITGETSTQYIRA
+1443 
-1455 EFIVR
+1455 
-1460 AAEEG
+1460 
-1465 IVLDFSANGDRPTDN
+1465 
-1480 DPTGLCE
+1480 
-1487 LLPDFEGA
+1487 
-1495 DGVLKLEASTNW
+1495 
-1507 PAYSYNGAF
+1507 
-1516 KPIFDKAVYQ
+1516 
-1526 GYEYLEFRVYA
+1526 
-1537 TGVLNL
+1537 
-1543 YFQAGGASPAVEY
+1543 
-1556 MLQFG
+1556 
-1561 NGNLDTNQWVT
+1561 
-1572 YRVSIE
+1572 
-1578 TFLNNYDSFLQ
+1578 
-1589 SGRFM
+1589 
-1594 AFADGVAPDAD
+1594 
-1605 STYVYIDSIRAVN
+1605 
-1618 KTE
+1618 

>member
-89 PFESSVLGFDHKNGD
+89 PFESSVLGFDYKNGD

-134 GVSSEIALEQGWNEA
+134 AAPSEIALEQGWNEA
-149 VYTLDHPSLALV
+149 VYTLDHASLALV

-169 FYLNFTADTVPA
+169 FYLIFTADTVPA

-199 DIEYT
+199 DIEYE

-270 DKAYYEGYDFLV
+270 DKAYYEDYDFLV

-392 TEFTYIVNGM
+392 TEFTYIVNGV
-402 TVADPSTFV
+402 TVADPSAFV

-540 PTGGDVNKASWLAS
+540 PTGGDVNNASWLAS

-565 VGSWDWLGYM
+565 VGSWEWLGYM

-779 PTGGDVNKASWLA
+779 PTGGDVNNASWLA

-808 DWLGYMNTDAWQP
+808 EWLGYMNTDAWQP

-1059 KAVYQGYEY
+1059 KAVYQGYDY

-1082 FQAGGASPAV
+1082 FQVGGANPAI
-1092 EYMLQFG
+1092 EYGLQFG

-1526 GYEYLEFRVYA
+1526 GYDYLEFRVYA

-1543 YFQAGGASPAVEY
+1543 YFQVGGANPAIEY
-1556 MLQFG
+1556 GLQFG

-1594 AFADGVAPDAD
+1594 ALANGVAPDAD

>member
-9 LGLMMLAAITVGA
+9 LGLMMLAAIALGA

-28 EEETGTR
+28 EEEETGTR

-81 ETEPLMYF
+81 ETDALMYF
-89 PFESSVLGFDHKNGD
+89 PFESSVLGFDYKNGD

-125 YFTADVGKR
+125 YFTADAGKR
-134 GVSSEIALEQGWNEA
+134 SVSSEIALEQGWNEA
-149 VYTLDHPSLALV
+149 VYTLDHAALALV

-169 FYLNFTADTVPA
+169 LYLEFTADTVPA
-181 SENVK
+181 AENVK

-199 DIEYT
+199 DIEYE

-229 QKSTGTSDWFSEF
+229 QKPTGTSDWFSEF

-250 LEANTDW
+250 LKANFDW

-282 FRAYATGVL
+282 FRAYATGKL

-296 IQDASPNIEYKLE
+296 IQDASPDIEYKLE

-333 SFKTLGQFM
+333 SFKTLGQFL

-356 RAVNTIEENY
+356 RAVNTIEESY

-392 TEFTYIVNGM
+392 TEFTYIVNGV
-402 TVADPSTFV
+402 TVADPSAFV

-422 EGVVDGKLI
+422 EGVVDGKLM

-467 EEYGDI
+467 KEYGDI
-473 PFTFTVNGNRVVDPT
+473 SFTFTVNGNRVVDPT

-565 VGSWDWLGYM
+565 VGSW
-575 NTDAWQPYFGADTYK
+575 
-590 AYKYLA
+590 
-596 FRVRLEGLNA
+596 E
-606 GETLNAYFKVEG
+606 
-618 ATAEDNAE
+618 
-626 YGLSFTANTDGW
+626 
-638 TTVLMPIDILVNNL
+638 
-652 DGFAQKTQWT
+652 
-662 FYIANRNGTS
+662 
-672 NAVLYI
+672 
-678 DSLTA
+678 
-683 VNVVEGKSVA
+683 
-693 ASPGESLN
+693 
-701 LITLSG
+701 
-707 ITSAEDVEFT
+707 
-717 VNGAAVS
+717 
-724 DPTAYTVEQEKGRY
+724 
-738 TVYFEGADADGYLYY
+738 
-753 GSYILSVGDYG
+753 
-764 DNYADVYTYDTAASA
+764 
-779 PTGGDVNKASWLA
+779 
-792 SYEGAEGV
+792 
-800 LKMDVGSW
+800 
-808 DWLGYMNTDAWQP
+808 WLGYMNTDAWQP

-887 VNNLGGFA
+887 VNNLDGFA

-913 YVDSLMAVNVVEGK
+913 YVDSLTAVNVVEGK
-927 SVAASPGD
+927 SVAASPGES
-935 TLNLVNLS
+935 LNLITLS
-943 GITTIDGAAFTV
+943 GITSAEDVEFTV

-978 ISADNTQIGTFVLQ
+978 ISADNTQIGTFELQ
-992 VGNKDNVGAD
+992 VGNKDNAGAD

-1082 FQAGGASPAV
+1082 FQVGGAKPAI
-1092 EYMLQFG
+1092 EYALQFG

-1131 MAFADGVAP
+1131 MAFAEGVAP

-1149 DSIRAVNYSE
+1149 DSIRAVNYSD
-1159 ITVEDISVVV
+1159 IAVEDISVVV
-1169 NEEFD
+1169 NEAFD
-1174 FRSISALSEATEL
+1174 FSSISALSEAREL
-1187 TVQIDG
+1187 SVQIDG
-1193 EVQQGTSFTPPAAG
+1193 KVQQGTSFTPTAAG

-1219 QYFRAEFIVR
+1219 QYFRAEFTLR
-1229 AAEEGMV
+1229 AAEKGMV

-1248 GDVTEATYL
+1248 GDVAEATYL

-1272 IWKGYTNAAEWKP
+1272 IWKGYTNASEWKP

-1376 YLYLDSICAV
+1376 YLYLDSIRAV
-1386 NYSEVTVDDMAVVL
+1386 SKISVEDMAVKI
-1400 GEKVDFSSIAAFAE
+1400 GESVDFKDIAEFSG
-1414 ATELTVQIDGETQQG
+1414 ATGLTVEIGGVLQSG
-1429 TAFTPTAAGEYTVV
+1429 TTFAPDAAGEYTVLL
-1443 ITGETSTQYIRA
+1443 TGEIGGKYSCA
-1455 EFIVR
+1455 EFILR

-1465 IVLDFSANGDRPTDN
+1465 MVLDFSANGDRPTGN
-1480 DPTGLCE
+1480 DASGLCE
-1487 LLPDFEGA
+1487 LLSEFEGA

-1543 YFQAGGASPAVEY
+1543 YFQVGGAKPAIEY
-1556 MLQFG
+1556 ALQFG

-1594 AFADGVAPDAD
+1594 AFAEGVAPDAD
-1605 STYVYIDSIRAVN
+1605 STYVYIDYIRAVDT
-1618 KTE
+1618 TE

>member
-9 LGLMMLAAITVGA
+9 LGLMMLAAITIGA

-41 EQSIL
+41 EQTIL
-46 PVGMFQDFGALDINE
+46 PVGMFQDFGALDING
-61 DAEYVHG
+61 DADYVHG
-68 GVRSLEL
+68 GARSLEL

-81 ETEPLMYF
+81 ETDALMYF
-89 PFESSVLGFDHKNGD
+89 PFESSVLGFDYKNGD

-199 DIEYT
+199 DIKYT

-270 DKAYYEGYDFLV
+270 DKAYYEDYDFLV
-282 FRAYATGVL
+282 FRAYATGEL
-291 NAWYQ
+291 NAYYQ
-296 IQDASPNIEYKLE
+296 IQDASPAIEYQLS

-392 TEFTYIVNGM
+392 TEFTYIVNGV
-402 TVADPSTFV
+402 TVADPSAFV

-422 EGVVDGKLI
+422 EGVVEGKLM

-442 GEELTFDNKI
+442 GDELTFDNKI

-467 EEYGDI
+467 KEYGDI
-473 PFTFTVNGNRVVDPT
+473 SFTFTVNGNRVVDPS

-504 GADADGYLYYG
+504 GVETDGYLYYG
-515 SYILSVGDYGDN
+515 SYILSVGDYGEN

-540 PTGGDVNKASWLAS
+540 PTGGDVSNASWLAS

-638 TTVLMPIDILVNNL
+638 TTILMPIDILVNNL

-693 ASPGESLN
+693 ASPGDTLN
-701 LITLSG
+701 LVTLSG

-724 DPTAYTVEQEKGRY
+724 DPTKYT
-738 TVYFEGADADGYLYY
+738 
-753 GSYILSVGDYG
+753 
-764 DNYADVYTYDTAASA
+764 
-779 PTGGDVNKASWLA
+779 
-792 SYEGAEGV
+792 
-800 LKMDVGSW
+800 
-808 DWLGYMNTDAWQP
+808 
-821 YFGADTYK
+821 
-829 AYKYLAFRVRLEG
+829 
-842 LNAGETLNAYF
+842 
-853 KVEGTAVEDNAQYGL
+853 
-868 RFTANTDGW
+868 
-877 TTVLMPIDIL
+877 
-887 VNNLGGFA
+887 
-895 QKTQW
+895 
-900 TFSGIKENSKAVL
+900 
-913 YVDSLMAVNVVEGK
+913 
-927 SVAASPGD
+927 
-935 TLNLVNLS
+935 
-943 GITTIDGAAFTV
+943 
-955 NGAAVSDPVNY
+955 
-966 SVSARGRYTVMY
+966 VSARGRYTVMY
-978 ISADNTQIGTFVLQ
+978 ISADNTQIGTFELQ

-1007 SAASGD
+1007 SAAS
-1013 RPTDNDPTGL
+1013 
-1023 CELLPDFEGADGVLK
+1023 
-1038 LEASTNWPAYSY
+1038 
-1050 NGAFKPIFD
+1050 
-1059 KAVYQGYEY
+1059 
-1068 LEFRVY
+1068 
-1074 ATGVLNLY
+1074 
-1082 FQAGGASPAV
+1082 
-1092 EYMLQFG
+1092 M
-1099 NGNLDTNQWVTYRV
+1099 
-1113 SIETFLNNYDSFL
+1113 
-1126 QSGRF
+1126 
-1131 MAFADGVAP
+1131 
-1140 DADSTYVYI
+1140 
-1149 DSIRAVNYSE
+1149 
-1159 ITVEDISVVV
+1159 
-1169 NEEFD
+1169 
-1174 FRSISALSEATEL
+1174 
-1187 TVQIDG
+1187 
-1193 EVQQGTSFTPPAAG
+1193 
-1207 EYTVVITGETGT
+1207 
-1219 QYFRAEFIVR
+1219 
-1229 AAEEGMV
+1229 
-1236 LDFSSAGDAPTG
+1236 PTG

-1272 IWKGYTNAAEWKP
+1272 IWKGYTNTAEWTP
-1285 IFDSSVYE
+1285 IFDSSVYK
-1293 DYTHLAFRVKVEG
+1293 DYTHLAFRIKVEG

-1313 FYYKVEGS
+1313 FYYKVEGT
-1321 GGETAAEYVIEFTA
+1321 GGDSAVEYVIEFTA
-1335 NTDGWT
+1335 NTNGWT
-1341 TIYLP
+1341 TVYLP
-1346 IKTFADNFSG
+1346 IETFVKNLDG
-1356 FAEKTQI
+1356 FAQKTQF
-1363 TFLNSPESNETQT
+1363 TFINTPESNETQT
-1376 YLYLDSICAV
+1376 YLYLDSIRAV
-1386 NYSEVTVDDMAVVL
+1386 NYEESSAKPDILEAQVGDTVDLTIAKLADEYAGVTFRYAVNGVYVDEPNQYVF
-1400 GEKVDFSSIAAFAE
+1400 EK
-1414 ATELTVQIDGETQQG
+1414 
-1429 TAFTPTAAGEYTVV
+1429 AGEYTVTYEGISENKFV
-1443 ITGETSTQYIRA
+1443 RGEYVFTVKIKGIEITVEDKTAKPGEAINLMPSDLDKYSDIDFTFTVNGKEISTPKAYT
-1455 EFIVR
+1455 F
-1460 AAEEG
+1460 AEEG
-1465 IVLDFSANGDRPTDN
+1465 NYVVR
-1480 DPTGLCE
+1480 
-1487 LLPDFEGA
+1487 FEGA
-1495 DGVLKLEASTNW
+1495 SNEMTVFGEYEIST
-1507 PAYSYNGAF
+1507 
-1516 KPIFDKAVYQ
+1516 
-1526 GYEYLEFRVYA
+1526 YA
-1537 TGVLNL
+1537 TGRFILINESTVQTDTGSSYLSEYDGIKNVVKVGVVSDGWSQIIK
-1543 YFQAGGASPAVEY
+1543 QA
-1556 MLQFG
+1556 QFAFADDYYTGYDTLTLKVWTDTAQTFIFSG
-1561 NGNLDTNQWVT
+1561 NQFDGFGTTYTLGSVDAEHLNQWVT
-1572 YRVSIE
+1572 LTITNRNVIE
-1578 TFLNNYDSFLQ
+1578 KLLASGSDWRSFDF
-1589 SGRFM
+1589 SG
-1594 AFADGVAPDAD
+1594 AKG
-1605 STYVYIDSIRAVN
+1605 TVYIADFILTKSEV
-1618 KTE
+1618 

>member
-81 ETEPLMYF
+81 ETDALMYF
-89 PFESSVLGFDHKNGD
+89 PFESSVLGFDYKNGD

-125 YFTADVGKR
+125 YFTADAGKR

-149 VYTLDHPSLALV
+149 VYTLDHAALALV

-169 FYLNFTADTVPA
+169 LYLEFTADTVPA
-181 SENVK
+181 AENVK

-199 DIEYT
+199 DIEYE

-229 QKSTGTSDWFSEF
+229 QKSTGTSDWLSEF

-250 LEANTDW
+250 LKANSDW

-282 FRAYATGVL
+282 FRAYATGEL

-296 IQDASPNIEYKLE
+296 IQDASPAIEYKLE

-342 TYAPSDETVYIDSI
+342 AYAPSDETVYIDSI
-356 RAVNTIEENY
+356 RAVNTIEESY

-392 TEFTYIVNGM
+392 TEFTYIVNGV
-402 TVADPSTFV
+402 TVADPSAFV

-422 EGVVDGKLI
+422 EGVVDGKLM

-473 PFTFTVNGNRVVDPT
+473 SFTFTVNGNRVVDPS

-540 PTGGDVNKASWLAS
+540 PTGGDVNNASWLAS

-618 ATAEDNAE
+618 AIAEDNAE

-662 FYIANRNGTS
+662 F
-672 NAVLYI
+672 
-678 DSLTA
+678 
-683 VNVVEGKSVA
+683 
-693 ASPGESLN
+693 
-701 LITLSG
+701 
-707 ITSAEDVEFT
+707 
-717 VNGAAVS
+717 
-724 DPTAYTVEQEKGRY
+724 
-738 TVYFEGADADGYLYY
+738 
-753 GSYILSVGDYG
+753 
-764 DNYADVYTYDTAASA
+764 
-779 PTGGDVNKASWLA
+779 
-792 SYEGAEGV
+792 
-800 LKMDVGSW
+800 
-808 DWLGYMNTDAWQP
+808 
-821 YFGADTYK
+821 
-829 AYKYLAFRVRLEG
+829 
-842 LNAGETLNAYF
+842 
-853 KVEGTAVEDNAQYGL
+853 
-868 RFTANTDGW
+868 
-877 TTVLMPIDIL
+877 
-887 VNNLGGFA
+887 
-895 QKTQW
+895 
-900 TFSGIKENSKAVL
+900 SGIKENSKAVL
-913 YVDSLMAVNVVEGK
+913 YVDSLMAVNVAEGK

-955 NGAAVSDPVNY
+955 NGAAVSDPTKYTV
-966 SVSARGRYTVMY
+966 SVSGRYTVMY
-978 ISADNTQIGTFVLQ
+978 ISADNTQIGTFELQ

-1007 SAASGD
+1007 SAAS
-1013 RPTDNDPTGL
+1013 
-1023 CELLPDFEGADGVLK
+1023 
-1038 LEASTNWPAYSY
+1038 
-1050 NGAFKPIFD
+1050 
-1059 KAVYQGYEY
+1059 
-1068 LEFRVY
+1068 
-1074 ATGVLNLY
+1074 
-1082 FQAGGASPAV
+1082 
-1092 EYMLQFG
+1092 M
-1099 NGNLDTNQWVTYRV
+1099 
-1113 SIETFLNNYDSFL
+1113 
-1126 QSGRF
+1126 
-1131 MAFADGVAP
+1131 
-1140 DADSTYVYI
+1140 
-1149 DSIRAVNYSE
+1149 
-1159 ITVEDISVVV
+1159 
-1169 NEEFD
+1169 
-1174 FRSISALSEATEL
+1174 
-1187 TVQIDG
+1187 
-1193 EVQQGTSFTPPAAG
+1193 
-1207 EYTVVITGETGT
+1207 
-1219 QYFRAEFIVR
+1219 
-1229 AAEEGMV
+1229 
-1236 LDFSSAGDAPTG
+1236 PTG

-1272 IWKGYTNAAEWKP
+1272 KWKGYTNASEWKP
-1285 IFDSSVYE
+1285 IFDSFVYK

-1313 FYYKVEGS
+1313 FYYKVEGT
-1321 GGETAAEYVIEFTA
+1321 GGDSAVEYVIEFTA
-1335 NTDGWT
+1335 NTNGWT
-1341 TIYLP
+1341 TVYLP
-1346 IKTFADNFSG
+1346 IETFVKNLDG
-1356 FAEKTQI
+1356 FAQKTQF
-1363 TFLNSPESNETQT
+1363 TFINTPESNETQT

-1386 NYSEVTVDDMAVVL
+1386 NYSEVTVDDISVVVN
-1400 GEKVDFSSIAAFAE
+1400 EEFDFSSISALSE
-1414 ATELTVQIDGETQQG
+1414 ATELSVQIDGKVQQG
-1429 TAFTPTAAGEYTVV
+1429 TSFTPTAAGKYTVV

-1465 IVLDFSANGDRPTDN
+1465 IVLDFSASGDRPTDN

-1487 LLPDFEGA
+1487 LLPEFEGA
-1495 DGVLKLEASTNW
+1495 DGVLKLEASSNW

-1526 GYEYLEFRVYA
+1526 GYDYLEFRVYA

-1543 YFQAGGASPAVEY
+1543 YFQVGGASPAVEY

-1572 YRVSIE
+1572 YRLSIE

-1594 AFADGVAPDAD
+1594 AFAEGVAPDAD
-1605 STYVYIDSIRAVN
+1605 STYVYIDSIRAVDT
-1618 KTE
+1618 TE

>member
-61 DAEYVHG
+61 DAQYVHG

-81 ETEPLMYF
+81 ETDALMYF
-89 PFESSVLGFDHKNGD
+89 PFESSVLGFDYKNGD

-125 YFTADVGKR
+125 YFTADAGKR

-149 VYTLDHPSLALV
+149 VYTLDHAALALV

-169 FYLNFTADTVPA
+169 LYLEFTADTVPA
-181 SENVK
+181 AENVK

-199 DIEYT
+199 DIEYE

-250 LEANTDW
+250 LEADSDW

-270 DKAYYEGYDFLV
+270 DKAYYEDYDFLV

-291 NAWYQ
+291 NAYYQ
-296 IQDASPNIEYKLE
+296 IQGASSAIEYILG

-342 TYAPSDETVYIDSI
+342 AYAPSDETVYIDSI
-356 RAVNTIEENY
+356 RAVNIIEESY

-392 TEFTYIVNGM
+392 TEFTYIVNGV
-402 TVADPSTFV
+402 TVADPSAFV
-411 LGDAGTYTVVY
+411 LGEAGTYTVVY
-422 EGVVDGKLI
+422 EGVVDGKLM
-431 RGEYVFTSLIR
+431 RGDYVFTSLIR

-452 AEPGT
+452 AEPGA
-457 KVNLVPDELN
+457 KISLVPDELDKD
-467 EEYGDI
+467 YGDI
-473 PFTFTVNGNRVVDPT
+473 SFTFTVNGNRVVDPS
-488 AYTVEQEK
+488 AYTVENEK

-504 GADADGYLYYG
+504 GADATGYLYYG

-527 YADVYTYDTAASA
+527 FADVYTYDTAASA
-540 PTGGDVNKASWLAS
+540 PTGGDVNNASWLAS

-575 NTDAWQPYFGADTYK
+575 NTDAWQPYFGKDTYK
-590 AYKYLA
+590 KYEYLA

-626 YGLSFTANTDGW
+626 YGLSLTANTDGW

-693 ASPGESLN
+693 ASPGEELN
-701 LITLSG
+701 LVTLSG

-724 DPTAYTVEQEKGRY
+724 DPAKYT
-738 TVYFEGADADGYLYY
+738 
-753 GSYILSVGDYG
+753 
-764 DNYADVYTYDTAASA
+764 
-779 PTGGDVNKASWLA
+779 
-792 SYEGAEGV
+792 
-800 LKMDVGSW
+800 
-808 DWLGYMNTDAWQP
+808 
-821 YFGADTYK
+821 
-829 AYKYLAFRVRLEG
+829 
-842 LNAGETLNAYF
+842 
-853 KVEGTAVEDNAQYGL
+853 
-868 RFTANTDGW
+868 
-877 TTVLMPIDIL
+877 
-887 VNNLGGFA
+887 
-895 QKTQW
+895 
-900 TFSGIKENSKAVL
+900 
-913 YVDSLMAVNVVEGK
+913 
-927 SVAASPGD
+927 
-935 TLNLVNLS
+935 
-943 GITTIDGAAFTV
+943 
-955 NGAAVSDPVNY
+955 
-966 SVSARGRYTVMY
+966 VSARGRYTVMY
-978 ISADNTQIGTFVLQ
+978 ISADNTQIGTFELQ
-992 VGNKDNVGAD
+992 VGKKDNAGAD

-1007 SAASGD
+1007 SAASAPGCYDLGEGEWLASFEGASGVIKLEANNGGWPWYQNIEYWAPVFDADVYAKYDYLEFRVYASGTLDLYYQDQNTHEYALHFGGGNLDTDQWVTYRVSIETFLNNYDSFLQSGRFMAFAEGVAPDADSTYVYIDSIRAVNYSEITVDDMVVVVGGQVDFTSIEAFAEATELTVQIDGETLQGTSFTPTAAGEYTVVITGETGTQYIRAEFTLRAAEKGMVLDFSSAGDAPTGGDVTEATYLNNYEGATGVLKMHVGIWKGYTNASGWKPIFDSSAYSGYTHLAFRIKVEGFTGTNFKFYYKVEGTGGDSAVEYVIEFTANTNGWTTVYLPIETFVKNLDGFAQKTQFTFINTPESNETQTYLYLDSIRAVSKISVEDMAVKIGESVDFKDIAEFSGATGLTVEIGGVLQSGTTFAPNAAGEYTVLLTGEIGGKYSCAEFILRAAEEGMVLDFSANGD
-1013 RPTDNDPTGL
+1013 RPTGNDASGL
-1023 CELLPDFEGADGVLK
+1023 CELLSEFEGADGVLK

-1082 FQAGGASPAV
+1082 FQVGGASPAV

-1131 MAFADGVAP
+1131 MAFAEGVAP

-1149 DSIRAVNYSE
+1149 DSIRAVD
-1159 ITVEDISVVV
+1159 T
-1169 NEEFD
+1169 
-1174 FRSISALSEATEL
+1174 TE
-1187 TVQIDG
+1187 
-1193 EVQQGTSFTPPAAG
+1193 
-1207 EYTVVITGETGT
+1207 
-1219 QYFRAEFIVR
+1219 
-1229 AAEEGMV
+1229 
-1236 LDFSSAGDAPTG
+1236 
-1248 GDVTEATYL
+1248 
-1257 NNYEGATGV
+1257 
-1266 LKMHVG
+1266 
-1272 IWKGYTNAAEWKP
+1272 
-1285 IFDSSVYE
+1285 
-1293 DYTHLAFRVKVEG
+1293 
-1306 FTGTNFK
+1306 
-1313 FYYKVEGS
+1313 
-1321 GGETAAEYVIEFTA
+1321 
-1335 NTDGWT
+1335 
-1341 TIYLP
+1341 
-1346 IKTFADNFSG
+1346 
-1356 FAEKTQI
+1356 
-1363 TFLNSPESNETQT
+1363 
-1376 YLYLDSICAV
+1376 
-1386 NYSEVTVDDMAVVL
+1386 
-1400 GEKVDFSSIAAFAE
+1400 
-1414 ATELTVQIDGETQQG
+1414 
-1429 TAFTPTAAGEYTVV
+1429 
-1443 ITGETSTQYIRA
+1443 
-1455 EFIVR
+1455 
-1460 AAEEG
+1460 
-1465 IVLDFSANGDRPTDN
+1465 
-1480 DPTGLCE
+1480 
-1487 LLPDFEGA
+1487 
-1495 DGVLKLEASTNW
+1495 
-1507 PAYSYNGAF
+1507 
-1516 KPIFDKAVYQ
+1516 
-1526 GYEYLEFRVYA
+1526 
-1537 TGVLNL
+1537 
-1543 YFQAGGASPAVEY
+1543 
-1556 MLQFG
+1556 
-1561 NGNLDTNQWVT
+1561 
-1572 YRVSIE
+1572 
-1578 TFLNNYDSFLQ
+1578 
-1589 SGRFM
+1589 
-1594 AFADGVAPDAD
+1594 
-1605 STYVYIDSIRAVN
+1605 
-1618 KTE
+1618 

>member
-61 DAEYVHG
+61 DAQYVHG

-81 ETEPLMYF
+81 ETDALMYF
-89 PFESSVLGFDHKNGD
+89 PFESSVLGFDYKNGD

-149 VYTLDHPSLALV
+149 VYTLDHAALALV

-169 FYLNFTADTVPA
+169 LYLEFTADAVPA

-199 DIEYT
+199 DIEYE

-250 LEANTDW
+250 LKANSDW

-282 FRAYATGVL
+282 FRAYATGEL
-291 NAWYQ
+291 NTWYQ
-296 IQDASPNIEYKLE
+296 IQDASPAIEYKLE

-392 TEFTYIVNGM
+392 TEFTYIVNGV
-402 TVADPSTFV
+402 TVADPSAFV

-473 PFTFTVNGNRVVDPT
+473 SFTFTVNGNRVVDPT

-496 GRYTVYFE
+496 GGYTVYFE

-540 PTGGDVNKASWLAS
+540 PTGGDVSNASWLAS

-565 VGSWDWLGYM
+565 VGSW
-575 NTDAWQPYFGADTYK
+575 
-590 AYKYLA
+590 
-596 FRVRLEGLNA
+596 E
-606 GETLNAYFKVEG
+606 
-618 ATAEDNAE
+618 
-626 YGLSFTANTDGW
+626 
-638 TTVLMPIDILVNNL
+638 
-652 DGFAQKTQWT
+652 
-662 FYIANRNGTS
+662 
-672 NAVLYI
+672 
-678 DSLTA
+678 
-683 VNVVEGKSVA
+683 
-693 ASPGESLN
+693 
-701 LITLSG
+701 
-707 ITSAEDVEFT
+707 
-717 VNGAAVS
+717 
-724 DPTAYTVEQEKGRY
+724 
-738 TVYFEGADADGYLYY
+738 
-753 GSYILSVGDYG
+753 
-764 DNYADVYTYDTAASA
+764 
-779 PTGGDVNKASWLA
+779 
-792 SYEGAEGV
+792 
-800 LKMDVGSW
+800 
-808 DWLGYMNTDAWQP
+808 WLGYMNTDAWQP

-853 KVEGTAVEDNAQYGL
+853 KVEGTVAEDKAQYGL
-868 RFTANTDGW
+868 SFTANTDGW

-887 VNNLGGFA
+887 VNNLDGFA

-913 YVDSLMAVNVVEGK
+913 YVDSLMAVNVAEGK
-927 SVAASPGD
+927 GVAASPGD

-955 NGAAVSDPVNY
+955 NGVVVSDPTKYTV
-966 SVSARGRYTVMY
+966 SVSGRYTVMY
-978 ISADNTQIGTFVLQ
+978 ISADNTQIGTFELQ

-1038 LEASTNWPAYSY
+1038 LEASKNWPAYSY

-1082 FQAGGASPAV
+1082 FQVDGASPAI

-1131 MAFADGVAP
+1131 MAFAEGVAP

-1149 DSIRAVNYSE
+1149 DYIRAVSKISVE
-1159 ITVEDISVVV
+1159 DMAVKIGESVDFKDIAEFSGATGLTVEIGGVLQSGSTFAPD
-1169 NEEFD
+1169 
-1174 FRSISALSEATEL
+1174 
-1187 TVQIDG
+1187 
-1193 EVQQGTSFTPPAAG
+1193 AAG
-1207 EYTVVITGETGT
+1207 EYTVLLTGEIGGK
-1219 QYFRAEFIVR
+1219 YSCAEFI
-1229 AAEEGMV
+1229 
-1236 LDFSSAGDAPTG
+1236 L
-1248 GDVTEATYL
+1248 
-1257 NNYEGATGV
+1257 
-1266 LKMHVG
+1266 
-1272 IWKGYTNAAEWKP
+1272 
-1285 IFDSSVYE
+1285 
-1293 DYTHLAFRVKVEG
+1293 
-1306 FTGTNFK
+1306 
-1313 FYYKVEGS
+1313 
-1321 GGETAAEYVIEFTA
+1321 
-1335 NTDGWT
+1335 
-1341 TIYLP
+1341 
-1346 IKTFADNFSG
+1346 
-1356 FAEKTQI
+1356 
-1363 TFLNSPESNETQT
+1363 
-1376 YLYLDSICAV
+1376 
-1386 NYSEVTVDDMAVVL
+1386 
-1400 GEKVDFSSIAAFAE
+1400 
-1414 ATELTVQIDGETQQG
+1414 
-1429 TAFTPTAAGEYTVV
+1429 
-1443 ITGETSTQYIRA
+1443 
-1455 EFIVR
+1455 R

-1465 IVLDFSANGDRPTDN
+1465 IVLDFSANGDRPTGN
-1480 DPTGLCE
+1480 DASGLCE

-1495 DGVLKLEASTNW
+1495 DGVLKLEASKNW

-1543 YFQAGGASPAVEY
+1543 YFQVDGASPAIEY

-1594 AFADGVAPDAD
+1594 AFAEGVAPDADSTYVYIDYIRAVSKISVEDMAVKIGESVDFKDIAEFSGATGLTVEIGGVLQSGSTFAPDAAGEYTVLLTGEIGGKYSCAEFILRAAEEGIVLDFSANGDRPTGNDASGLCELLPDFEGADGVLKLEASKNWPAYSYNGAFKPIFDKAVYQGYEYLEFRVYATGVLNLYFQVDGASPAIEYMLQFGNGNLDTNQWVTYRVSIETFLNNYDSFLQSGRFMAFAEGVAPDAD

>member
-1 MKKVWIFF
+1 MGDKNMKKVWIFF
-9 LGLMMLAAITVGA
+9 LGLMMLAAIALGA

-41 EQSIL
+41 EQTIL

-61 DAEYVHG
+61 DADYVHG
-68 GVRSLEL
+68 GARSLEL

-89 PFESSVLGFDHKNGD
+89 PFESSVLGFDYKNGD

-250 LEANTDW
+250 LEADSDW

-270 DKAYYEGYDFLV
+270 DKAYYEDYDFLV

-291 NAWYQ
+291 NAYYQ
-296 IQDASPNIEYKLE
+296 IQGASPAIEYILG

-342 TYAPSDETVYIDSI
+342 AYAPSDETVYIDSI
-356 RAVNTIEENY
+356 RAVNIIEESY

-392 TEFTYIVNGM
+392 TEFTYIVNGV
-402 TVADPSTFV
+402 TVADPSAFV
-411 LGDAGTYTVVY
+411 LGEAGTYTVVY
-422 EGVVDGKLI
+422 EGVVDGKLM
-431 RGEYVFTSLIR
+431 RGDYVFTSLIR

-452 AEPGT
+452 AEPGA
-457 KVNLVPDELN
+457 KISLVPDELDKD
-467 EEYGDI
+467 YGDI
-473 PFTFTVNGNRVVDPT
+473 SFTFTVNGNRVVDPS
-488 AYTVEQEK
+488 AYTVENEK

-504 GADADGYLYYG
+504 GADATGYLYYG

-527 YADVYTYDTAASA
+527 FADVYTYDTAASA
-540 PTGGDVNKASWLAS
+540 PTGGDVNNASWLAS

-575 NTDAWQPYFGADTYK
+575 NTDAWQPYFGKDTYK
-590 AYKYLA
+590 KYEYLA

-626 YGLSFTANTDGW
+626 YGLSLTANTDGW

-693 ASPGESLN
+693 ASPGEELN
-701 LITLSG
+701 LVTLSG

-724 DPTAYTVEQEKGRY
+724 DPAKYT
-738 TVYFEGADADGYLYY
+738 
-753 GSYILSVGDYG
+753 
-764 DNYADVYTYDTAASA
+764 
-779 PTGGDVNKASWLA
+779 
-792 SYEGAEGV
+792 
-800 LKMDVGSW
+800 
-808 DWLGYMNTDAWQP
+808 
-821 YFGADTYK
+821 
-829 AYKYLAFRVRLEG
+829 
-842 LNAGETLNAYF
+842 
-853 KVEGTAVEDNAQYGL
+853 
-868 RFTANTDGW
+868 
-877 TTVLMPIDIL
+877 
-887 VNNLGGFA
+887 
-895 QKTQW
+895 
-900 TFSGIKENSKAVL
+900 
-913 YVDSLMAVNVVEGK
+913 
-927 SVAASPGD
+927 
-935 TLNLVNLS
+935 
-943 GITTIDGAAFTV
+943 
-955 NGAAVSDPVNY
+955 
-966 SVSARGRYTVMY
+966 VSARGRYTVMY
-978 ISADNTQIGTFVLQ
+978 ISADNTQIGTFELQ
-992 VGNKDNVGAD
+992 VGKKDNAGAD

-1007 SAASGD
+1007 SAASAPGCYDLGEGEWLASFEGASGVIKLEANNGGWPWYQNIEYWAPVFDADVYAKYDYLEFRVYASGTLDLYYQDQNTHEYALHFGGGNLDTDQWVTYRVSIETFLNNYDSFLQSGRFMAFAEGVAPDADSTYVYIDSIRAVNYSEITVDDMVVVVGGQVDFTSIEAFAEATELTVQIDGETLQGTSFTPTAAGEYTVVITGETGTQYIRAEFTLRAAEKGMVLDFSSAGDAPTGGDVTEATYLNNYEGATGVLKMHVGIWKGYTNASGWKPIFDSSAYSGYTHLAFRIKVEGFTGTNFKFYYKVEGTGGDSAVEYVIEFTANTNGWTTVYLPIETFVKNLDGFAQKTQFTFINTPESNETQTYLYLDSIRAVSKISVEDMAVKIGESVDFKDIAEFSGATGLTVEIGGVLQSGTTFAPNAAGEYTVLLTGEIGGKYSCAEFILRAAEEGMVLDFSANGD
-1013 RPTDNDPTGL
+1013 RPTGNDASGL
-1023 CELLPDFEGADGVLK
+1023 CELLSEFEGADGVLK

-1082 FQAGGASPAV
+1082 FQVGGASPAV

-1131 MAFADGVAP
+1131 MAFAEGVAP

-1149 DSIRAVNYSE
+1149 DSIRAVN
-1159 ITVEDISVVV
+1159 T
-1169 NEEFD
+1169 
-1174 FRSISALSEATEL
+1174 TE
-1187 TVQIDG
+1187 
-1193 EVQQGTSFTPPAAG
+1193 
-1207 EYTVVITGETGT
+1207 
-1219 QYFRAEFIVR
+1219 
-1229 AAEEGMV
+1229 
-1236 LDFSSAGDAPTG
+1236 
-1248 GDVTEATYL
+1248 
-1257 NNYEGATGV
+1257 
-1266 LKMHVG
+1266 
-1272 IWKGYTNAAEWKP
+1272 
-1285 IFDSSVYE
+1285 
-1293 DYTHLAFRVKVEG
+1293 
-1306 FTGTNFK
+1306 
-1313 FYYKVEGS
+1313 
-1321 GGETAAEYVIEFTA
+1321 
-1335 NTDGWT
+1335 
-1341 TIYLP
+1341 
-1346 IKTFADNFSG
+1346 
-1356 FAEKTQI
+1356 
-1363 TFLNSPESNETQT
+1363 
-1376 YLYLDSICAV
+1376 
-1386 NYSEVTVDDMAVVL
+1386 
-1400 GEKVDFSSIAAFAE
+1400 
-1414 ATELTVQIDGETQQG
+1414 
-1429 TAFTPTAAGEYTVV
+1429 
-1443 ITGETSTQYIRA
+1443 
-1455 EFIVR
+1455 
-1460 AAEEG
+1460 
-1465 IVLDFSANGDRPTDN
+1465 
-1480 DPTGLCE
+1480 
-1487 LLPDFEGA
+1487 
-1495 DGVLKLEASTNW
+1495 
-1507 PAYSYNGAF
+1507 
-1516 KPIFDKAVYQ
+1516 
-1526 GYEYLEFRVYA
+1526 
-1537 TGVLNL
+1537 
-1543 YFQAGGASPAVEY
+1543 
-1556 MLQFG
+1556 
-1561 NGNLDTNQWVT
+1561 
-1572 YRVSIE
+1572 
-1578 TFLNNYDSFLQ
+1578 
-1589 SGRFM
+1589 
-1594 AFADGVAPDAD
+1594 
-1605 STYVYIDSIRAVN
+1605 
-1618 KTE
+1618 